1 MTFDGRL
8 LAGVSVLA
16 AVVEAG
22 SFAKAA
28 GLLGLTPSGVSRAV
42 ARLENRVGVR
52 LLDRT
57 TRSLRLTAE
66 GGRFYEDVI
75 PHLEGIED
83 AAGAASGSASQVRG
97 RLRINVDPFFSG
109 LVLAPHLPAFCRKY
123 PELEIEIYTRESI
136 GDLVSDGMDLAV
148 RFGPQPTSSMVA
160 RLLLET
166 RILTVAAPSY
176 LERHGRPERPEDL
189 VNHACIQFRD
199 PQTGHPFEW
208 EFQRGRAVMPVV
220 TKGPLLLTDVNT
232 MLTTCLAGAGIAQVM
247 ALGVTGYLD
256 TGQLQELFPD
266 WPGEV
271 FPLYAI
277 HPSRKNPA
285 ARVRAFI
292 DFCLEMSQI
301 TAENT

>member
-22 SFAKAA
+22 SFARAA
-28 GLLGLTPSGVSRAV
+28 ELLGLSPSGVSRAV

-66 GGRFYEDVI
+66 GARFYGQVL

-83 AAGAASGSASQVRG
+83 AASIASGSASQVRG

-109 LVLAPHLPAFCRKY
+109 LVLAPHLPAFCKKY
-123 PELEIEIYTRESI
+123 PDLRIEIYTRDSI
-136 GDLVSDGMDLAV
+136 GDLVSDGIDIAV
-148 RFGPQPTSSMVA
+148 RFGPQPLSSMVA

-166 RILTVAAPSY
+166 RILTVASPGY
-176 LERHGRPERPEDL
+176 LEQHGRPRRPEDL
-189 VNHACIQFRD
+189 TGHACLQFRD

-208 EFQRGRAVMPVV
+208 QFQRGRTVIPIATSGPV
-220 TKGPLLLTDVNT
+220 LLTDVNT
-232 MLTTCLAGAGIAQVM
+232 MLTMCLAGAGIAQVM
-247 ALGVTGYLD
+247 ALGVQGHLD
-256 TGQLQELFPD
+256 AGRLVDLFPD

-271 FPLYAI
+271 FPLYAV
-277 HPSRKNPA
+277 HPSRRNPA
-285 ARVRAFI
+285 AKVRAFL
-292 DFCLEMSQI
+292 DFCLEMTRI
-301 TAENT
+301 TAQTT